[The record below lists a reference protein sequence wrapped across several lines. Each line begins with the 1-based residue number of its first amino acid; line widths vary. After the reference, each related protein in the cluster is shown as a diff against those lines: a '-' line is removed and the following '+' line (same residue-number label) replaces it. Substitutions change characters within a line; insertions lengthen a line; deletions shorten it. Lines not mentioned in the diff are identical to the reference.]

1 MEFYQRVKQKLA
13 DEIEGDSPLEYP
25 EGNGSNDVES
35 LKQEIEELKH
45 HLNSNY
51 TVYTRRLEK
60 SKAKRKDLEACLR
73 EVTTENER
81 LAREADQAEGIYFFP
96 VMLLEV
102 FFFVFNK
109 QHRKKRDQLTYLKI
123 FRVLLAFL
131 NSLRKVRTLLL
142 K

>member
-1 MEFYQRVKQKLA
+1 MGKIP
-13 DEIEGDSPLEYP
+13 EIKRHTIIWIFKVYISTSNIFP
-25 EGNGSNDVES
+25 GNGSNDVES

-81 LAREADQAEGIYFFP
+81 LAREADQAEGIYFLSGDVSSGLFLYFISN
-96 VMLLEV
+96 VV
-102 FFFVFNK
+102 
-109 QHRKKRDQLTYLKI
+109 KKET
-123 FRVLLAFL
+123 
-131 NSLRKVRTLLL
+131 S
-142 K
+142 

>member
-1 MEFYQRVKQKLA
+1 M
-13 DEIEGDSPLEYP
+13 
-25 EGNGSNDVES
+25 ES

-81 LAREADQAEGIYFFP
+81 LAREADQAEG
-96 VMLLEV
+96 
-102 FFFVFNK
+102 
-109 QHRKKRDQLTYLKI
+109 TYLFS
-123 FRVLLAFL
+123 FRCC
-131 NSLRKVRTLLL
+131 
-142 K
+142 

>member
-1 MEFYQRVKQKLA
+1 M
-13 DEIEGDSPLEYP
+13 
-25 EGNGSNDVES
+25 ES

-81 LAREADQAEGIYFFP
+81 LAREADQAEGIYFLSGD
-96 VMLLEV
+96 VSSGY
-102 FFFVFNK
+102 FFYILQATK
-109 QHRKKRDQLTYLKI
+109 
-123 FRVLLAFL
+123 
-131 NSLRKVRTLLL
+131 
-142 K
+142 